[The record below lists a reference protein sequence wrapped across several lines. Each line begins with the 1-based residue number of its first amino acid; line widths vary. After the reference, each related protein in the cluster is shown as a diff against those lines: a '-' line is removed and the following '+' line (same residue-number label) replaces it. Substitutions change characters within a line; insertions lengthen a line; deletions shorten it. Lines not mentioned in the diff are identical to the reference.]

1 LKKLFDTL
9 ICKMFTLVASCL
21 LGSGFASS
29 LETRLERVLEQLE
42 DEVLHQKDDVT
53 MARGARAALDL
64 DMLTT
69 PWKKSAFKCHKR
81 SVEAACPTLSWKDM
95 CQASFEARSMVHSGV
110 QIKGA
115 KCVWCENGCTP
126 GGAKCEPKNWL
137 EQQPSARDYEICPQP
152 KNPYHTYTTDWQT
165 MASDIVD
172 SKSYGGT
179 GGLSKCYSDDSCKQ
193 ILITQNGW
201 ITSPR
206 CTTCGRRRA
215 DLEYV
220 TMTLEVPSS
229 WFMEKDDRRRF
240 HNPTFQEEEMQ
251 VVGFMVKYLKARDG
265 RMCQTSNT
273 ELTCKLN
280 ADICIRMECDGMG
293 FKEDWSQ
300 QTGCAA
306 GFIRTMCVV

>member
-9 ICKMFTLVASCL
+9 FCKMFTLVASCL

-42 DEVLHQKDDVT
+42 DEVLHQKDGVG
-53 MARGARAALDL
+53 ARGARAALDA
-64 DMLTT
+64 DMLTGY
-69 PWKKSAFKCHKR
+69 KRSVYKCHMR
-81 SVEAACPTLSWKDM
+81 SVEADCSTLSGNKDI
-95 CQASFEARSMVHSGV
+95 CQASFETRDWFVSGV
-110 QIKGA
+110 HIKGT
-115 KCVWCENGCTP
+115 KCVWCENGCT
-126 GGAKCEPKNWL
+126 GNGNKCEPKNWL
-137 EQQPSARDYEICPQP
+137 EQQPSAKDYEICPNP
-152 KNPYHTYTTDWQT
+152 KNPYHTYTTDYRT

-179 GGLSKCYSDDSCKQ
+179 GGLSKCYSDDSCQQ

-215 DLEYV
+215 GFEYV
-220 TMTLEVPSS
+220 TMKLEVPSS
-229 WFMEKDDRRRF
+229 LFMEKDDRRRF

-251 VVGFMVKYLKARDG
+251 VVGFMAKYLKARDG
-265 RMCQTSNT
+265 STCQEWNT
-273 ELTCKLN
+273 MSACKLN